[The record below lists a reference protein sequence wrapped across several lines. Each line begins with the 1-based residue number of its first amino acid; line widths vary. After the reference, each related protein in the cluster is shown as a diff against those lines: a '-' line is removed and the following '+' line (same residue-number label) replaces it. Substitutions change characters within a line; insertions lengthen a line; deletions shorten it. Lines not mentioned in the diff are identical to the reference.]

1 MQIIGIYINKA
12 DDYIKKSLKEKW
24 YGFSKINKNN
34 DNVEYNELSKSFFNQ
49 MENNS
54 DVKERIKI
62 IKNFFDYDS
71 YQDFSKKFYE
81 YNDENINLSA
91 IVGKNGSGKSTILD
105 IYNRIIN
112 NFASK
117 IKKEFSQYNC
127 EYVIDPEPGIE
138 AELYYELGKA
148 IHCIKIMDNKD
159 VNFFCENCDKDLFT
173 SIKEVSDDSQEQLNE
188 LSKHIFYTI
197 TSNYSLYT
205 DYPDWMSNL
214 YHKNDGYFTPIV
226 LVPYRAEGDIEIERE
241 QKLAEKRVQTLSLLM
256 YKTNE
261 KENKDFIENYLPNK
275 ITYRLKD
282 LEYYKEQELYKKYSK
297 SPNNNSELNPE
308 PILSYEEQIIEK
320 IAKLKN
326 YHTNNNIYN
335 STHHIPVLLPAEN
348 RDKVEEAVNKY
359 WDKYFE
365 SIDNPLFIEYCK
377 PYLKYKTLK
386 SIINYETITKL
397 LQFNNN
403 KLENDCVENIIK
415 NHLLNNKEISYLNL
429 KIIMCQ
435 RFMKYTSENIYLSDT
450 NEIYVDELLDKLKD
464 KNINDYHEMFSYLL
478 PDFYDTH
485 FFYKKMDT
493 DNKDN
498 LNNIDDSNLSNIKN
512 TDIELSKMSSGEQH
526 LYNSLSYIIYHI
538 KNAQSNKLGNTGGK
552 IPYQNFNVFFDE
564 AELYYHP
571 DYQRRLLNNIIKLLN
586 RSNLKIEGLN
596 ITLVTHSPFILSD
609 IPTDSI
615 LALEDGKVSDKLNK
629 TLGANIYDLLA
640 NQFFMTSTIGETSNI
655 LIEKIIN
662 DCKNEKYC
670 IDNDF
675 DFYKKFIYKLG
686 DNYLK
691 SVLLDM
697 INEKK
702 GISFIDRR
710 IEEYN
715 HKTEYLLELK
725 KNEKN

>member
-24 YGFSKINKNN
+24 YGFSKININ
-34 DNVEYNELSKSFFNQ
+34 DGNIEYNELSKTFLNQ
-49 MENNS
+49 MENNI
-54 DVKERIKI
+54 DVLTRINI
-62 IKNFFDYDS
+62 IKQFFDYDY

-81 YNDENINLSA
+81 YNDNTLYLSA

-127 EYVIDPEPGIE
+127 EYVIEPEPGIE
-138 AELYYELGKA
+138 AELYYELGKS
-148 IHCIKIMDNKD
+148 IYYIQVQDNKN
-159 VNFFCENCDKDLFT
+159 VNFFCENYDKDLFKC
-173 SIKEVSDDSQEQLNE
+173 IKEVSNDSQEQLNA

-226 LVPYRAEGDIEIERE
+226 LVPYRSEGDIEIDRE

-261 KENKDFIENYLPNK
+261 KGHEDFIENYLPNK

-282 LEYYKEQELYKKYSK
+282 FDYFKEHEFYKKFSK
-297 SPNNNSELNPE
+297 SPNNSVLNPE
-308 PILSYEEQIIEK
+308 PIVSYNDQITEKIEK
-320 IAKLKN
+320 LKSD
-326 YHTNNNIYN
+326 HNNIIIYN
-335 STHHIPVLLPAEN
+335 SSHNIDVLLN
-348 RDKVEEAVNKY
+348 VEQREQIEDAVNIF
-359 WDKYFE
+359 WDNYFKSTE
-365 SIDNPLFIEYCK
+365 NPLFIEYCK

-397 LQFNNN
+397 LKFEDN
-403 KLENDCVENIIK
+403 KLDKECVSDIIK
-415 NHLLNNKEISYLNL
+415 DHLLNENEISYLNL

-435 RFMKYTSENIYLSDT
+435 RFMKFTYDNIYQSDK
-450 NEIYVDELLDKLKD
+450 NEINVDVLLDNLKE
-464 KNINDYHEMFSYLL
+464 KNINDYHELFSYLL
-478 PDFYDTH
+478 PDFYETH
-485 FFYKKMDT
+485 FFYKKKNTNDT
-493 DNKDN
+493 DNSN
-498 LNNIDDSNLSNIKN
+498 TVDDSNLINNEDSE
-512 TDIELSKMSSGEQH
+512 IELSKMSSGEQH

-538 KNAQSNKLGNTGGK
+538 KNAQSNKSGNTRGK

-615 LALEDGKVSDKLNK
+615 LALEDGNVSDKLNK

-640 NQFFMTSTIGETSNI
+640 NQFFMTSTIGETSKI

-662 DCKNEKYC
+662 NCKSEKYC

-675 DFYKKFIYKLG
+675 DFYKKFINKLG

-702 GISFIDRR
+702 GISFIYRR

-715 HKTEYLLELK
+715 NKTDYLLELK